1 MRLVRQCYVEVS
13 YGGGEMPLLD
23 NEGQSP
29 LLLLTYLFFRC
40 YSSHCSFRHLL
51 LVNKN

>member
-1 MRLVRQCYVEVS
+1 MQLVRQCYVEVS

-29 LLLLTYLFFRC
+29 LLLLTYLFFIVILPLFLVST
-40 YSSHCSFRHLL
+40 YHLQ
-51 LVNKN
+51 NIA